1 VNYQKLYDRLIERA
15 IHRSSISGYKET
27 HHIVPKSMGGTD
39 DHHNLVD
46 LTAREHFIAHNCL
59 ARIYGGREWYAVVR
73 MAKQCQVT
81 NSRLFEIARIKRS
94 EEHKKGGWKHTD
106 AERQAKSLRQTG
118 KKASPERSINI
129 SAAKKG
135 KPLSELNRLA
145 LRGKRGSWSDAR
157 RQAQK
162 SVVMPPSQAIKISK
176 ALKGRKKSPEHVLAA
191 AQGRK
196 KSTFNRK
203 CIALNALIDS
213 VFQPEVVMTSA

>member
-1 VNYQKLYDRLIERA
+1 MNYQKIYDQLIGRAVHRL
-15 IHRSSISGYKET
+15 SISGYKET
-27 HHIVPKSMGGTD
+27 HHIIPKSMGGTD
-39 DHHNLVD
+39 DQHNLVD

-94 EEHKKGGWKHTD
+94 EEHKKGGWTHTD
-106 AERQAKSLRQTG
+106 AERQAKSIRQTG
-118 KKASPERSINI
+118 KKASPERGINI

-135 KPLSELNRLA
+135 KPLSEKNRLA
-145 LRGKRGSWSDAR
+145 LRGKRGSWTDVR
-157 RQAQK
+157 RQAHK
-162 SVVMPPSQAIKISK
+162 SVVMPLSQSIKISQS
-176 ALKGRKKSPEHVLAA
+176 LKGRKKSPEHILAA

-196 KSTFNRK
+196 RSTFNRK

-213 VFQPEVVMTSA
+213 VFNPKSL

>member
-1 VNYQKLYDRLIERA
+1 VDYQKIYDQLIGRA
-15 IHRSSISGYKET
+15 IHRLSISGYKET

-39 DHHNLVD
+39 DQHNLVD

-106 AERQAKSLRQTG
+106 AERQSKSIRQTG
-118 KKASPERSINI
+118 KKASPERGVNI

-135 KPLSELNRLA
+135 KPLSEKNRLA
-145 LRGKRGSWSDAR
+145 LRGKRGTWTDAR
-157 RQAQK
+157 RQAHK
-162 SVVMPPSQAIKISK
+162 SIAMPLSQSIKISQ
-176 ALKGRKKSPEHVLAA
+176 ALKGRKKSPEHILAA

-196 KSTFNRK
+196 RSTFNRK
-203 CIALNALIDS
+203 CIELNALIDS
-213 VFQPEVVMTSA
+213 VFNPKSL

>member
-1 VNYQKLYDRLIERA
+1 MNYNKIYNDLIGLAQSRVTVD
-15 IHRSSISGYKET
+15 GYKER
-27 HHIVPKSMGGTD
+27 HHIIPKSMGGSD
-39 DHHNLVD
+39 DESNLVD

-118 KKASPERSINI
+118 KKASPDRSINI

-135 KPLSELNRLA
+135 KPLSEKNRLA

-162 SVVMPPSQAIKISK
+162 SVVMPSTQAIKISES
-176 ALKGRKKSPEHVLAA
+176 LKGRKKSPEHVLAA

-196 KSTFNRK
+196 ISTFNRK

>member
-1 VNYQKLYDRLIERA
+1 MDYQKIYDQLIGRA
-15 IHRSSISGYKET
+15 IHRLSISGYKET

-39 DHHNLVD
+39 DQHNLVD

-106 AERQAKSLRQTG
+106 AERQSKSIRQTG
-118 KKASPERSINI
+118 KKASPERGVNI

-135 KPLSELNRLA
+135 KPLSEKNRLA
-145 LRGKRGSWSDAR
+145 LRGKRGTWTDAR
-157 RQAQK
+157 RQAHK
-162 SVVMPPSQAIKISK
+162 SIAMPLSQSIKISQ
-176 ALKGRKKSPEHVLAA
+176 ALKGRKKSPEHILAA

-196 KSTFNRK
+196 RSTFNRK
-203 CIALNALIDS
+203 CIELNALIDS
-213 VFQPEVVMTSA
+213 VFNPKSL